1 MRPGLYVATVRGVEG
16 VRVVMDDPNGVY
28 VVSTRSVDQ
37 FITHPLD
44 KVTDARPLVVLD
56 PESDEDCDGFGQA
69 MYAAD
74 GNTMWATEGEAV
86 RTAYRARARSI
97 LRALAAPTPAEPMG
111 LGAVVRDRGDV
122 LWIRVPERDADS
134 WYTPGRAWAGWS
146 EIDVAEVLTEGWSA

>member
-1 MRPGLYVATVRGVEG
+1 MKPGLYVATVRGV
-16 VRVVMDDPNGVY
+16 
-28 VVSTRSVDQ
+28 RSV
-37 FITHPLD
+37 
-44 KVTDARPLVVLD
+44 KVWSCGDDDVLVVDVNHEDVGDWLSLFTDARPLVVLD
-56 PESDEDCDGFGQA
+56 PESDED
-69 MYAAD
+69 AAVVAD
-74 GNTMWATEGEAV
+74 LLGTPGSHAV
-86 RTAYRARARSI
+86 ARSI